1 MSQAMIDY
9 PDTIWTQ
16 PQRLERLT
24 HLAHLVQSKVFRHGM
39 PFTRQSQARWLE
51 LILAVSDL
59 VRQASLAGKRIS
71 FTEEVSTQND
81 SQDITNL
88 LDVMRQG
95 AFMVQTSTFTQG
107 GLTFLTPQ
115 FNHVDGVSSGQ
126 FVNGLVFN
134 CPHANDQA
142 FFIGQ
147 DRIYFYRHLLRAY
160 LEASR
165 YLMSLPDSD

>member
-9 PDTIWTQ
+9 PDTVWTQ
-16 PQRLERLT
+16 LQRLDRLT

-71 FTEEVSTQND
+71 FTEEVSAHND
-81 SQDITNL
+81 CQDITSL
-88 LDVMRQG
+88 LDAMRQG
-95 AFMVQTSTFTQG
+95 AFAVRAITPAQDI
-107 GLTFLTPQ
+107 LTFLSPL
-115 FNHVDGVSSGQ
+115 FNHVDGTGSGQ
-126 FVNGLVFN
+126 FANGLLFN

-147 DRIYFYRHLLRAY
+147 NRVYFHRHLLRAY

-165 YLMSLPDSD
+165 YLMSLPDLT